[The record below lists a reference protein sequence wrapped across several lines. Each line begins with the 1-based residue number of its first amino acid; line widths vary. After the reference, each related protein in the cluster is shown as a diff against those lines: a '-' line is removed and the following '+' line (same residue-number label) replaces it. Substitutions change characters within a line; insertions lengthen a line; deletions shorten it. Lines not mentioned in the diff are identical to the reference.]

1 MKNVE
6 QIDPVTPSEQII
18 KLPSR
23 KNIFR
28 TS

>member
-6 QIDPVTPSEQII
+6 QIDPVAPSEQRI
-18 KLPSR
+18 KLPNT